1 MYSDLYFAK
10 RIVDKNFL
18 LQITVNMQEQE
29 KIYKNRSLLD
39 PSSSILEIV
48 GREKQATDLMH
59 CLMTYKK
66 NYVVPFVSVY
76 GRSGSGKSTLVK
88 FICETFQYE
97 ISYIFVNLR
106 NAKTVFGSVN
116 LILGELGVENL
127 KSAQGINAALGTIE
141 QAIEKLA
148 DGKKIFVMVLDEF
161 DILLMDKR
169 SKPSDFVYRLFLLVE
184 NLKKKNLLTS
194 IITISNNVLADYDLD
209 DKVRS
214 RIGSTEIFFEP
225 YSTDDIFKIL
235 SKRVSDSL
243 VEGTIDDTVL
253 RYCAEQSS
261 LGHGDARRA
270 IDLLRVSAELVAL
283 DGETKILQ
291 THVDAALD
299 KLQKDRVVTT
309 LATASY
315 HQRVVCF
322 AMARLAYLLDQDWH
336 STARIYSQYK
346 QFIPSKIK
354 PLGYRRI
361 SELLI
366 DLENT
371 GIVKY
376 HTASRGKYG
385 RDTRFKIMDLPE
397 TVGETCFSDAWKK
410 VVLKKKERMQELEEM
425 STPSIGYNPKSAAF
439 KMLAKMKEDEWNKFV
454 GV

>member
-1 MYSDLYFAK
+1 M
-10 RIVDKNFL
+10 DKKFL
-18 LQITVNMQEQE
+18 LRITADMQEHE

-39 PSSSILEIV
+39 PSSGLQEIV

-59 CLMTYKK
+59 YLMAYKK
-66 NYVVPFVSVY
+66 NYVVPFVSIF

-88 FICETFQYE
+88 FILESFKDE
-97 ISYIFVNLR
+97 VSYIFVNLR
-106 NAKTVFGSVN
+106 NAKTVFGSIN

-127 KSAQGINAALGTIE
+127 KSAQGVNAAFEKIM
-141 QAIEKLA
+141 QAIEKIV

-161 DILLMDKR
+161 DVLLMDKR
-169 SKPSDFVYRLFLLVE
+169 NQPSNFVYQLHLLQE
-184 NLKKKNLLTS
+184 TLKKKNLLTCV
-194 IITISNNVLADYDLD
+194 ITISNNVLADYDLD

-225 YSTDDIFKIL
+225 YSKDDIFEIL
-235 SKRVSDSL
+235 NKRVSNAL
-243 VEGTIDDTVL
+243 VEGSIDDAVL

-270 IDLLRVSAELVAL
+270 IDLLRVSTELAAL
-283 DGETKILQ
+283 DGEKKILQ
-291 THVDAALD
+291 KHIDVALD
-299 KLQKDRVVTT
+299 KLQKDRVLTT

-315 HQRVVCF
+315 HQRAVCF
-322 AMARLAYLLDQDWH
+322 AIARLTYLLDEDFH

-346 QFIPSKIK
+346 QSIPSSVK

-361 SELLI
+361 SELLV

-371 GIVKY
+371 GLVKY

-397 TVGETCFSDAWKK
+397 TVGEICFPDVWKML
-410 VVLKKKERMQELEEM
+410 VLKKNEHTRELEEM
-425 STPSIGYNPKSAAF
+425 SMSSIGRNPKSAAF
-439 KMLAKMKEDEWNKFV
+439 KMLAKMKDDDWKKFV
-454 GV
+454 GI